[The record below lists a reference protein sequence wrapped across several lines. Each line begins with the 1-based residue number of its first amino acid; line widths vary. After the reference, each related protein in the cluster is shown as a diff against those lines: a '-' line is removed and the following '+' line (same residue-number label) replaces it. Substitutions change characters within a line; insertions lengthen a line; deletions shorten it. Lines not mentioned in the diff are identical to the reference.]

1 VRIFYNGSL
10 ELRLNFRDIFSK
22 VLNYVYSVPFLRD
35 LPIRFIDVNGLKY
48 YARFQDLW
56 RFIKP
61 FEPLTHEFL
70 IKNAKESDVFLDIG
84 AHVGIYSI
92 RLAPKVSKVI
102 ALEPEPKNYSFLYKN
117 ILVNNLSNK
126 VIPLPIAASDKDG
139 YADLCI
145 KASSGA
151 HTLEDSL
158 NCKRKTKIITLTI
171 DTLLRILKIE
181 KVNMIKI
188 DVEGHEARVIN
199 GMHRLLSYN
208 PPRVLVIEIRK
219 RNLYLLK
226 MLAELGYN
234 IVKLDCWD
242 SGCNYGFYLME

>member
-1 VRIFYNGSL
+1 MGIVYNGSL
-10 ELRLNFRDIFSK
+10 KLNFRDIFSK

-35 LPIRFIDVNGLKY
+35 LPIRFIDANGLKY

-70 IKNAKESDVFLDIG
+70 VKNAKESDVFLDIG
-84 AHVGIYSI
+84 AHIGMYSI
-92 RLAPKVSKVI
+92 RLAQKVSKVI

-126 VIPLPIAASDKDG
+126 VIPLPIAVSDKDG
-139 YADLCI
+139 YANLCI
-145 KASSGA
+145 RISSGA
-151 HTLEDSL
+151 STLEDSL
-158 NCKRKTKIITLTI
+158 NCKRKTKIITLTV
-171 DTLLRILKIE
+171 DTLLKILKIW
-181 KVNMIKI
+181 KVDMIKI

-199 GMHRLLSYN
+199 GMRRLLSYN

-226 MLAELGYN
+226 MFAELGYN

-242 SGCNYGFYLME
+242 SECNYGFYLME